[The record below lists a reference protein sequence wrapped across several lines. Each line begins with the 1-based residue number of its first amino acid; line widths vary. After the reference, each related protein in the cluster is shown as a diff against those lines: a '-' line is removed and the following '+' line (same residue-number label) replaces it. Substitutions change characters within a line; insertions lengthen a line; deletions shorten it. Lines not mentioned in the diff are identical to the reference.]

1 VTTTRTTPTTDPTA
15 TTTPIDPAVSD
26 ESIAPR
32 VYDLIR
38 HPKQGVTNL
47 YLVRHGQTEG
57 NAKHLFIG
65 STDLPLD
72 PLGERQAVEVGA
84 RFASIAIDE
93 LISSPMLRARQ
104 TAAEIARTT
113 GKQPVIV
120 EGLSEIDFGIIEG
133 LTIAQVLEQ
142 FPEMRAK
149 MDDIANVDLQWPEG
163 ESRVTFN
170 DRVLTAFLGILE
182 RYVNQTVAVV
192 CHGGVIGSFVAQ
204 VEGGSPSDFL
214 KYAVQN
220 CSVTHLEVT
229 PDRTV
234 VHFSNDYSHLAAVQT
249 EPLRLSPN
257 LMEDDGEPGSNG

>member
-1 VTTTRTTPTTDPTA
+1 MTTTA
-15 TTTPIDPAVSD
+15 TSQTSGTPIDPAVSD

-65 STDLPLD
+65 STDIPLD
-72 PLGERQAVEVGA
+72 PLGERQAIEVGN
-84 RFASIAIDE
+84 RFAAIPIDV

-113 GKQPVIV
+113 GKEPVVV
-120 EGLSEIDFGIIEG
+120 EGLSEIDFGIVEG

-149 MDDIANVDLQWPEG
+149 MDDISNVDLQWPEG

-170 DRVLTAFLGILE
+170 DRVLTSFLGILE
-182 RYVNQTVAVV
+182 RYVNKTVAVV

-204 VEGGSPSDFL
+204 VEGGSPSDFV

-220 CSVTHLEVT
+220 CSVTHLEVM
-229 PDRTV
+229 PDRTL
-234 VHFSNDYSHLAAVQT
+234 VHFNNDYSHLAAVQT

-257 LMEDDGEPGSNG
+257 LMDGPDDNA

>member
-1 VTTTRTTPTTDPTA
+1 V
-15 TTTPIDPAVSD
+15 TTTPISKSPIDPRISD
-26 ESIAPR
+26 ESVAPR
-32 VYDLIR
+32 VFDLIR
-38 HPKQGVTNL
+38 HPKEGVTNL

-57 NAKHLFIG
+57 NARHLFIG

-72 PLGERQAVEVGA
+72 PLGERQAVEVGN

-104 TAAEIARTT
+104 TAAQIARTT
-113 GKQPVIV
+113 GKAPVIV
-120 EGLSEIDFGIIEG
+120 AGLSEIDFGIVEG

-204 VEGGSPSDFL
+204 VEGGSPSDFVH
-214 KYAVQN
+214 YSVQN
-220 CSVTHLEVT
+220 CSITHLEVR
-229 PDRTV
+229 PDQTLIR
-234 VHFSNDYSHLAAVQT
+234 VHNDYSHLAAVQT
-249 EPLRLSPN
+249 EPLRLSPA
-257 LMEDDGEPGSNG
+257 LMEPLKD

>member
-1 VTTTRTTPTTDPTA
+1 MTTTPITS
-15 TTTPIDPAVSD
+15 TTPIDPAISD
-26 ESIAPR
+26 ESVAPR
-32 VYDLIR
+32 VFDLIR
-38 HPKQGVTNL
+38 HPKQGVTTL

-57 NAKHLFIG
+57 NARHLFIG

-72 PLGERQAVEVGA
+72 PLGERQAVEVGN
-84 RFASIAIDE
+84 RFASLPIDV

-113 GKQPVIV
+113 GKEPIVV
-120 EGLSEIDFGIIEG
+120 EGLSEIDFGTIEG

-163 ESRVTFN
+163 ESRFTFN

-204 VEGGSPSDFL
+204 VEGGSPSDFV

-220 CSVTHLEVT
+220 CSITHLVVT
-229 PDRTV
+229 PDQTLIH
-234 VHFSNDYSHLAAVQT
+234 VHNDYSHLTSVQV

-257 LMEDDGEPGSNG
+257 LMVDEAPDANADSSAGDA

>member
-1 VTTTRTTPTTDPTA
+1 MTTTPRTQA
-15 TTTPIDPAVSD
+15 TIRTTPIDPAISD

-32 VYDLIR
+32 VYDLIH

-72 PLGERQAVEVGA
+72 PLGERQAVEVGD
-84 RFASIAIDE
+84 RFASIAIDA

-104 TAAEIARTT
+104 TAAELARST
-113 GKQPVIV
+113 GLDPVIV
-120 EGLSEIDFGIIEG
+120 EGLSEIDFGTIEG

-170 DRVLTAFLGILE
+170 DRVLTSFLGILE

-204 VEGGSPSDFL
+204 VAGGSPSDFM

-220 CSVTHLEVT
+220 CSITHLEIM
-229 PDRTV
+229 PDRTMIH
-234 VHFSNDYSHLAAVQT
+234 VHNDYSHLAAVQT
-249 EPLRLSPN
+249 EPLRLSPSQ
-257 LMEDDGEPGSNG
+257 LQDPDADA